1 MIIIDGNN
9 TELSSSISSSSSS
22 SVSSSEFKE
31 TTEKSDQWEDSVDE
45 MTFITDLTG
54 YYGN

>member
-22 SVSSSEFKE
+22 VSSSEFKD
-31 TTEKSDQWEDSVDE
+31 TTEKSEAE
-45 MTFITDLTG
+45 G
-54 YYGN
+54 

>member
-22 SVSSSEFKE
+22 SSSVSSSEFKD
-31 TTEKSDQWEDSVDE
+31 TTEKSDQ
-45 MTFITDLTG
+45 
-54 YYGN
+54 

>member
-22 SVSSSEFKE
+22 TGSSSELKD
-31 TTEKSDQWEDSVDE
+31 TTEKSE
-45 MTFITDLTG
+45 G
-54 YYGN
+54 